1 MNKCG
6 RSFYQCAKIL
16 PESIH
21 KMRIYLSTLII
32 TASDPIQ
39 YTHDPQFSHTH
50 PQLKPFSHRIGSFQC
65 PDKNL
70 NKNSFAT
77 SILTKC

>member
-21 KMRIYLSTLII
+21 KTRIYLSTLII

-39 YTHDPQFSHTH
+39 YTHDPQFSHTLT
-50 PQLKPFSHRIGSFQC
+50 PNSNLSLIGLEAFNVLI
-65 PDKNL
+65 K
-70 NKNSFAT
+70 
-77 SILTKC
+77 I